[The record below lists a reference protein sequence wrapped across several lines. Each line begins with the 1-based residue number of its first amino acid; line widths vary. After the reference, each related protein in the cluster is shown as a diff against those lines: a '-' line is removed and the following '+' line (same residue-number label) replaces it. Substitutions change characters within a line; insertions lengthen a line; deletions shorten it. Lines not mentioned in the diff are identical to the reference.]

1 VNEYLSDVM
10 TSSKAAIQAVVQSA
24 RRTFSR
30 KFQNFVLNSE
40 EFSASLNELKT
51 LLDGLRACDVGLDKS
66 HALKSTAPSA
76 TAPVTYIKIHE
87 DQDVSIGIFVV
98 KGGQKIPLHNHP
110 KMHGLLKVIYG
121 KVDVSVF
128 SKLKPH
134 QIRQLDIPQVLRD
147 KSHLIDQ
154 GFVFPSYREAFKS
167 ISEEHEALLLT
178 PDDNNYHEICTVGEG
193 HAAFFDILA
202 PPYHTEVH
210 EDQNE
215 DLRECHFFSEISL
228 PPNNNILIG
237 LSNTDQNNSRQQPI
251 LHKRPP
257 PHSVTPVWLR
267 RVKSPDDY
275 FCDTEPY
282 LGPIIHAADD

>member
-1 VNEYLSDVM
+1 M

-110 KMHGLLKVIYG
+110 KMHGLLKVNKFVKCFYVPFKKIC
-121 KVDVSVF
+121 
-128 SKLKPH
+128 
-134 QIRQLDIPQVLRD
+134 QIRQVSHSHSTL
-147 KSHLIDQ
+147 KHLITEHARLVC
-154 GFVFPSYREAFKS
+154 FVFSDLDLKNQNLA
-167 ISEEHEALLLT
+167 ISV
-178 PDDNNYHEICTVGEG
+178 N
-193 HAAFFDILA
+193 
-202 PPYHTEVH
+202 
-210 EDQNE
+210 
-215 DLRECHFFSEISL
+215 CHFCIPPFKFFSQF
-228 PPNNNILIG
+228 P
-237 LSNTDQNNSRQQPI
+237 
-251 LHKRPP
+251 
-257 PHSVTPVWLR
+257 
-267 RVKSPDDY
+267 
-275 FCDTEPY
+275 F
-282 LGPIIHAADD
+282 

>member
-1 VNEYLSDVM
+1 MNEYLFVVM

-110 KMHGLLKVIYG
+110 KMHGLLKV
-121 KVDVSVF
+121 
-128 SKLKPH
+128 SKLVKCFYVPFKKIC
-134 QIRQLDIPQVLRD
+134 QIRQVSHSHSTL
-147 KSHLIDQ
+147 KHLIT
-154 GFVFPSYREAFKS
+154 
-167 ISEEHEALLLT
+167 EHARLVCL
-178 PDDNNYHEICTVGEG
+178 
-193 HAAFFDILA
+193 FF
-202 PPYHTEVH
+202 
-210 EDQNE
+210 
-215 DLRECHFFSEISL
+215 
-228 PPNNNILIG
+228 LIWIW
-237 LSNTDQNNSRQQPI
+237 N
-251 LHKRPP
+251 
-257 PHSVTPVWLR
+257 
-267 RVKSPDDY
+267 
-275 FCDTEPY
+275 
-282 LGPIIHAADD
+282 